1 MIQNIKQYYDEKI
14 YWKYFDLKNSG
25 KLPKDF
31 DNYDLSK
38 IFEYYSCIK
47 ITEEFNKNMYA
58 WDDVSPEFKELNN
71 LSQSDSGIDGCDLT
85 DTIMQNKLR
94 KLSLTWSEVATFFGS
109 QNTFDDN
116 LDKTIVKFQKMII
129 TRNKGS
135 KLSKNLLGKSKM
147 FTDREYDMEEMA
159 KYCENLFINPP
170 KQIQLKNNNV
180 ELRDYQK
187 ECINLINNNK
197 QNIIISLPTGTGK
210 SVIMINSMKDNLK
223 YLVLVPRIILMEQLK
238 DEIIKCKPNW
248 KTKIQTIGNNNNKYD
263 SNKNITICVF
273 NSVKLIENYCDKF
286 EKIYIDEAHHINK
299 PEIYKDEI
307 VDNIEDITNI
317 DNEDDDED
325 EYDDD
330 EDENIEQNDIED
342 IKDDT
347 EDELVNV
354 KNYTEII
361 KSLTKYNNNIYLS
374 ATIDARKDFLYYS
387 KDIRYMIDKGYL
399 SDYIIKVPIFS
410 DDPSNKN
417 ICQYLL
423 KNYRNIIIYSNSRKE
438 AIEFNNL
445 MNNLQ
450 KNSCAYI
457 DYKTPTA
464 KRKEIIKKYKN
475 GILPFLINVRILIE
489 GFDAPITTGIC
500 LLHIPCSA
508 IALIQI
514 IGRALRLH
522 QNKTLANIIL
532 PYSIEGDGSSITKF
546 LKIIAKNDNRVK
558 ETYNNKKLGGYI
570 SVYNNDFDRQ
580 IDADHK
586 FDIVYDS
593 MIFIKDEIEIWL
605 KNLEMVE
612 QHIFKYNKPP
622 SMHSKYRNIQSLA
635 RWLSNQKM
643 NYKNKL
649 SSMNNE
655 FIRQK
660 WENFSILNGKYLDG
674 KIKWLYML
682 GQLKIYIDIN
692 DKLPFARKKQ
702 SLINDNETNE
712 ANEINKT
719 NDIIIMTGWLYLQKK
734 NYKQKLRNM
743 KNDFFYNKW
752 AEFITAYGKYFYSVD
767 KIWND
772 NLNKVKIYINT
783 YDKIPYSTDGDNTVA
798 KMGIW
803 VSTQKTNFS
812 RQNAS
817 MKNEHINT
825 TWSNFINSEEY
836 SKYFLTYKEKWLL
849 HFQQMKEYITKYGKL
864 PPNRCKN
871 KEICKLAKWIN
882 HQKENYNLKK
892 NILSN
897 EPEIYN
903 MWREYI
909 NDDRYK
915 HLF

>member
-1 MIQNIKQYYDEKI
+1 MIQNIKEFYDNKI

-25 KLPKDF
+25 KLPKEY

-71 LSQSDSGIDGCDLT
+71 LSQADSGIDGCDLT

-94 KLSLTWSEVATFFGS
+94 KSSLTWGEVATFFGS

-116 LDKTIVKFQKMII
+116 LDKTIVKFQKMVI

-159 KYCENLFINPP
+159 KYCENLFANPP
-170 KQIQLKNNNV
+170 KQIQLKNNNP

-187 ECINLINNNK
+187 ECVNLINDNK

-223 YLVLVPRIILMEQLK
+223 YLILVPRIILMEQLR

-248 KTKIQTIGNNNNKYD
+248 RTKVQLIGNNNNKYD
-263 SNKNITICVF
+263 NNKNITICVF
-273 NSVKLIENYCDKF
+273 NSAKLIESYCDNF

-299 PEIYKDEI
+299 PEIYKDDI

-317 DNEDDDED
+317 NNEGDDENDENDDED
-325 EYDDD
+325 ED
-330 EDENIEQNDIED
+330 IEQNDIED

-361 KSLTKYNNNIYLS
+361 KSLKKYNNNIYLS

-445 MNNLQ
+445 MNKLQ
-450 KNSCAYI
+450 PNSCAYI

-464 KRKEIIKKYKN
+464 KRKEIIKKYKD
-475 GILPFLINVRILIE
+475 GILPFLINVRILVE
-489 GFDAPITTGIC
+489 GFDAPITKGVC
-500 LLHIPCSA
+500 FLHMPASA

-522 QNKTLANIIL
+522 QNKTLATIIL
-532 PYSIEGDGSSITKF
+532 PFSTMGNETSICKF
-546 LKIIAKNDNRVK
+546 LKIISKNDSRIR
-558 ETYNNKKLGGYI
+558 TSYNGKKLGGYI
-570 SVYNNDFDRQ
+570 SIYNSNIDEQ
-580 IDADHK
+580 IDYNDAEHK
-586 FDIVYDS
+586 FDMIYDS
-593 MIFIKDEIEIWL
+593 MFTIKNETEIWF
-605 KNLEMVE
+605 KKLEMVE
-612 QHIFKYNKPP
+612 QYITKYNKPP
-622 SMHSKYRNIQSLA
+622 SKHSKNRNILLLGY
-635 RWLSNQKM
+635 WISNQKKNHKDKLYNM
-643 NYKNKL
+643 NNQVIYQKWSEFIIQYDKYLCVENKWLNMFETLKNYIDLNGKLPCYNRKKILCNDETSDIMKLTNWINRQKCNYKNK
-649 SSMNNE
+649 
-655 FIRQK
+655 Q
-660 WENFSILNGKYLDG
+660 
-674 KIKWLYML
+674 
-682 GQLKIYIDIN
+682 Q
-692 DKLPFARKKQ
+692 
-702 SLINDNETNE
+702 
-712 ANEINKT
+712 
-719 NDIIIMTGWLYLQKK
+719 
-734 NYKQKLRNM
+734 NM
-743 KNDFFYNKW
+743 AIDFFYNKW
-752 AEFITAYGKYFYSVD
+752 TEFIIANGKYFLS
-767 KIWND
+767 D
-772 NLNKVKIYINT
+772 NEKWYNNFAEIKLYINKNGKFPSPT
-783 YDKIPYSTDGDNTVA
+783 NKDDTIA
-798 KMGIW
+798 KMGSWI
-803 VSTQKTNFS
+803 SNQKIKFMQKSNIMENEEIYNEWKNF
-812 RQNAS
+812 
-817 MKNEHINT
+817 M
-825 TWSNFINSEEY
+825 NSEEY
-836 SKYFLTYKEKWLL
+836 KEYFLTNKEIWLIKFDL
-849 HFQQMKEYITKYGKL
+849 MKVYIDTYGKL
-864 PPNRCKN
+864 PPYSPKN
-871 KEICKLAKWIN
+871 ITLHKHAKWIGF
-882 HQKENYNLKK
+882 QKRSYQLKIK
-892 NILSN
+892 IMKI
-897 EPEIYN
+897 EPEIYT
-903 MWREYI
+903 MWHNYI